1 MKVNVADTQLS
12 ELLSYT
18 PCMHTST
25 HTHAQKQNYTEYY
38 IQGVGLPS
46 LAHSLVGLV
55 YYCADSELMAMPV
68 DVT

>member
-1 MKVNVADTQLS
+1 
-12 ELLSYT
+12 
-18 PCMHTST
+18 MHTST

-38 IQGVGLPS
+38 VQGVGLAS

-55 YYCADSELMAMPV
+55 YFCADSELMAMPV